1 MRNPYRGLPDHQF
14 WRRSISRTEPH
25 RLDPVVLTRF
35 QIDPNS
41 KVATAGSCF
50 AQNISRKLRQIG
62 FNYYVPEAGEHLEP
76 EQRLPHNYGVFSARF
91 GNIYT
96 TAQLRQLFDEA
107 FGRRTPAETYWKDAN
122 GRFFDVFRQQVEP
135 NGFATLEEL
144 KADREAHLAAVRTMF
159 ETSDVFIF
167 TLGLTEAWRSKAD
180 GSVYSS
186 APGVVAGDCDPDK
199 YEFVNFTVPEVW
211 EELETFLKA
220 LKEVNPGIKVLLTVS
235 PVPLIATFE
244 NRNVLVSTT
253 YSKSVLRV
261 VAEMAIKAFD
271 WVDYFPSFEI
281 FNGSFSG
288 GMYYEPDHREVNH
301 LGVAHAM
308 RVFLSNYVDGESK
321 VIAPN
326 RPSAELIARANNPGV
341 VCDEEAMDAYR

>member
-14 WRRSISRTEPH
+14 WRRSISRIEPH
-25 RLDPVVLTRF
+25 RLDPVVTTRF

-62 FNYYVPEAGEHLEP
+62 FNYYVPEAGEHLPVE
-76 EQRLPHNYGVFSARF
+76 ERLPHNYGVFSARF

-107 FGRRTPAETYWKDAN
+107 FGLRKPTETYWKDEK
-122 GRFFDVFRQQVEP
+122 GRFFDVFRQQIEP
-135 NGFATLEEL
+135 NGFETLKAL
-144 KADREAHLAAVRTMF
+144 KADRETHLAAVRTMF

-167 TLGLTEAWRSKAD
+167 TLGLTEAWRSMID

-186 APGVVAGDCDPDK
+186 APGVVAGDFDPDL
-199 YEFVNFTVPEVW
+199 YEYVNFDVSQVF
-211 EELETFLKA
+211 EELGTFLIA
-220 LKEVNPGIKVLLTVS
+220 LKRVNPGIKVLLTVS
-235 PVPLIATFE
+235 PVPLIATYE
-244 NRNVLVSTT
+244 PRNVLVSTT

-261 VAEMAIKAFD
+261 VAEMAIKTFD
-271 WVDYFPSFEI
+271 WVDYFPSYEI

-288 GMYYEPDHREVNH
+288 GMYYQNDYREVNH

-308 RVFLSNYVDGESK
+308 RVFLNNYVHGDSK
-321 VIAPN
+321 IIEPN
-326 RPSAELIARANNPGV
+326 RPSAEQIARANVAGV
-341 VCDEEAMDAYR
+341 VCDEEAMEHYR